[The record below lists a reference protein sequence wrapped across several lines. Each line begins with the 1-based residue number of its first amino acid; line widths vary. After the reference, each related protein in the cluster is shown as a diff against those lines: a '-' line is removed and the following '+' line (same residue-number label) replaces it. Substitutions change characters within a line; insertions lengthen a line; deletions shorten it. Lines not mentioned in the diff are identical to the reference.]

1 MLNSNIVTA
10 NIYMCVGVIF
20 LLIEGLVHQLLSF
33 LFELRLGS

>member
-1 MLNSNIVTA
+1 V
-10 NIYMCVGVIF
+10 CVGVIF